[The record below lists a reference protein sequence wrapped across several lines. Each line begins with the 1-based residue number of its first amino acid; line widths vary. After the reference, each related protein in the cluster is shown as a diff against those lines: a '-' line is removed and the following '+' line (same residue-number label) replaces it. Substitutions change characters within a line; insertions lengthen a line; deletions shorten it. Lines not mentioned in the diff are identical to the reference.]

1 MEEVVGSIPISS
13 TGLERP
19 RMSIARLMHVR
30 RAAFL
35 RPSVVPGARD
45 AACRDAERAAA
56 GG

>member
-1 MEEVVGSIPISS
+1 
-13 TGLERP
+13 
-19 RMSIARLMHVR
+19 MSIARLMHVR